1 VDLWYYAWVPQ
12 SAEEFAREFDA
23 TASLGAKRML
33 FWEADYIDDRP
44 NAAALKQAMFARAK
58 W

>member
-12 SAEEFAREFDA
+12 APEEFSREFDA
-23 TASLGAKRML
+23 ARNVGAKRML

-44 NAAALKQAMFARAK
+44 AAAILKQAMSSKAA

>member
-1 VDLWYYAWVPQ
+1 VPQ
-12 SAEEFAREFDA
+12 TPEDFAREFAAA
-23 TASLGAKRML
+23 TGLGAKQML

-44 NAAALKQAMFARAK
+44 NAAALKQAMAAKAK